1 MQISFKK
8 QKDRLSIFLVEKGTW
23 TPATFFPQL
32 DSAVEKVRFELEKS
46 PREIVVFDLS
56 SLKSMDSSV
65 ISLVIQTIRCAR
77 NKRVCVLATHE
88 DVFNMLMLLG
98 IDELAHVYSSESV
111 MNEEI

>member
-1 MQISFKK
+1 MILSFKK
-8 QKDRLSIFLVEKGTW
+8 QKDRLTIFLAEKGHW
-23 TPATFFPQL
+23 TPSTFFPQL
-32 DSAVEKVRFELEKS
+32 DSAVEKVRFEFEKS
-46 PREIVVFDLS
+46 SQEAVVFDLS

-65 ISLVIQTIRCAR
+65 ISLVIQTVRLAR

-98 IDELAHVYSSESV
+98 IDELAHVYSSEST

>member
-1 MQISFKK
+1 MIISFKK
-8 QKDRLSIFLVEKGTW
+8 QKDRLSIFLAEKGHW

-46 PREIVVFDLS
+46 SQENVVFDLS
-56 SLKSMDSSV
+56 SLKSMDSSI
-65 ISLVIQTIRCAR
+65 ISLVIQTIRLAR
-77 NKRVCVLATHE
+77 NNKVCVLATHE

-98 IDELAHVYSSESV
+98 VDELAHVYSSESV